1 MNVMGFLGSLQVVVM
16 MFDKEFVDI
25 LLMDIVIR
33 EVCFDNVYFVMI
45 LIGIDLYLDI
55 FIYIFLLYLFGDVS
69 FNVMGILNVI
79 LQFVLL

>member
-1 MNVMGFLGSLQVVVM
+1 MKVMGFFGSLQVVVM

-45 LIGIDLYLDI
+45 FIGIDLYLDI

>member
-1 MNVMGFLGSLQVVVM
+1 M

-33 EVCFDNVYFVMI
+33 EVCFDNVYFEMI

>member
-1 MNVMGFLGSLQVVVM
+1 MKVMGFLGSLQVVVK

-45 LIGIDLYLDI
+45 FIGIDLYLDI

>member
-1 MNVMGFLGSLQVVVM
+1 MKVMGFLGSLQVVVM

-33 EVCFDNVYFVMI
+33 EVCFDNVYFLMI
-45 LIGIDLYLDI
+45 FIGIDLYLDI

>member
-1 MNVMGFLGSLQVVVM
+1 M

-25 LLMDIVIR
+25 VLMDIVIR

>member
-1 MNVMGFLGSLQVVVM
+1 M

-33 EVCFDNVYFVMI
+33 EVYFDNVYFLI
-45 LIGIDLYLDI
+45 IFIGIDLYLDI

>member
-1 MNVMGFLGSLQVVVM
+1 MKVMGFLGSLQVVVM

-33 EVCFDNVYFVMI
+33 EVCIDNVYFVMI

-55 FIYIFLLYLFGDVS
+55 FIYIFLLYLFGDMS

>member
-1 MNVMGFLGSLQVVVM
+1 

-33 EVCFDNVYFVMI
+33 EVYFDNVYFLI
-45 LIGIDLYLDI
+45 IFIGIDLYLDI

-79 LQFVLL
+79 L

>member
-1 MNVMGFLGSLQVVVM
+1 MKVMGFLGSLQVVVM

-45 LIGIDLYLDI
+45 LLEL
-55 FIYIFLLYLFGDVS
+55 IYIWIFLYIFFYCIYL
-69 FNVMGILNVI
+69 VM
-79 LQFVLL
+79 